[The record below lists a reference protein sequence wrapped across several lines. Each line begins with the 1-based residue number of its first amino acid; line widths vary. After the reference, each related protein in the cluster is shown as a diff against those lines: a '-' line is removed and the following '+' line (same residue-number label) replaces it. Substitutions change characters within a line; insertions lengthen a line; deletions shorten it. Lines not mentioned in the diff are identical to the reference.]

1 MIMIQYNSHVTQ
13 RNNSFWQIFY
23 IKFNLFDRKLSRR
36 VILSI
41 LGFTRKCLVLYVFG
55 K

>member
-1 MIMIQYNSHVTQ
+1 MIMIQCNSHVTQ
-13 RNNSFWQIFY
+13 PNNNFWQIFY
-23 IKFNLFDRKLSRR
+23 IKFNLFDRKLIRR